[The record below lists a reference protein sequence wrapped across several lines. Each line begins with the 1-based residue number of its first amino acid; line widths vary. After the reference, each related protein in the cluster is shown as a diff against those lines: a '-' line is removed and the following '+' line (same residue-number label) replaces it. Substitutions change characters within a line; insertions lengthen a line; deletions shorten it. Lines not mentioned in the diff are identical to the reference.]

1 MKISKYIFFT
11 FLVFLSTQVFGQS
24 NEQTIEQLIKQGYY
38 KMGNDSIESSPIIYQ
53 KNSLVFLKVIINRN
67 EYLFLFDTGASICM
81 VSEEIASQSAVQNTI
96 HFSDEFENKSKANV
110 VLQNIQIGNS
120 SFNNIVCVVNDMK
133 ILTTLGCV
141 KIDGIIGANLI
152 NLCNW
157 KIDPVKNL
165 LSFSKSTF
173 KKQEISE
180 CELEIRY
187 TGNGLP
193 LIKLNYDNTE
203 FYTLID
209 FGFSDYLELN
219 NDILKKSKK
228 IRKTNLIKGFGLHT
242 LTINSPIESKVNRL
256 LIDTLRSKNF
266 TLINVPTTLNE
277 SKPKIGSSLLKRYLV
292 KLNSLEQKLILTPLQ
307 YIDSTTLSFPI
318 KFGLNDLNELI
329 INFIWKTEDTKDLGL
344 KIGQKVIKIDKKEFN
359 NLSNADLCELKDQ
372 LIQKSSINITI
383 LVGSK
388 LKEVQL
394 SKIIM

>member
-1 MKISKYIFFT
+1 MKISKYIFFI
-11 FLVFLSTQVFGQS
+11 FLVFLSTQVLAQS
-24 NEQTIEQLIKQGYY
+24 NEQTIEQLIKQGYH
-38 KMGNDSIESSPIIYQ
+38 KMGNDSIESSPIIYK
-53 KNSLVFLKVIINRN
+53 KNSLVFLKVIINGK
-67 EYLFLFDTGASICM
+67 EYLFLFDTGASICLI
-81 VSEEIASQSAVQNTI
+81 SEEIASQSAVQNTI
-96 HFSDEFENKSKANV
+96 HFTDEFENKSKANV

-133 ILTTLGCV
+133 TLTTLGCV

-157 KIDPVKNL
+157 KIDPAKNL

-180 CELEIRY
+180 LELEIKY

-193 LIKLNYDNTE
+193 LIKLNYDNTP

-228 IRKTNLIKGFGLHT
+228 IRKINQIKGFGIHS
-242 LTINSPIESKVNRL
+242 LTINSIIESKVSRL
-256 LIDTLRSKNF
+256 QIDTLRSESF

-318 KFGLNDLNELI
+318 KFGLNDLNEII
-329 INFIWKTEDTKDLGL
+329 INFIWETEDTKNLGL
-344 KIGQKVIKIDKKEFN
+344 KIGQKVIKIDNKEFN
-359 NLSNADLCELKDQ
+359 NLSNSDLCELKDQ
-372 LIQKSSINITI
+372 LNQKSSINITI
-383 LVGSK
+383 LVGNK
-388 LKEVQL
+388 LREVQL
-394 SKIIM
+394 SKIIR

>member
-1 MKISKYIFFT
+1 MKISKYIFFI
-11 FLVFLSTQVFGQS
+11 FLVFLSTQVLAQS
-24 NEQTIEQLIKQGYY
+24 NEQTIEQLIKQGYH
-38 KMGNDSIESSPIIYQ
+38 KMGNDSIESSPIIYK
-53 KNSLVFLKVIINRN
+53 KNSLVFLKVIINGK
-67 EYLFLFDTGASICM
+67 EYLFLFDTGASICLI
-81 VSEEIASQSAVQNTI
+81 SEEIASQSAVQNTI
-96 HFSDEFENKSKANV
+96 HFTDEYENKSKANV

-180 CELEIRY
+180 LELEIKY

-193 LIKLNYDNTE
+193 LIKLNYDNTP

-228 IRKTNLIKGFGLHT
+228 IRKTNQIKGFGIHS
-242 LTINSPIESKVNRL
+242 LTINSIIESKVSRL
-256 LIDTLRSKNF
+256 LIDTLRSESF

-292 KLNSLEQKLILTPLQ
+292 KLNSLERKLILIPLQ
-307 YIDSTTLSFPI
+307 DIDSTTLSFPI
-318 KFGLNDLNELI
+318 KFGLNDLNEII
-329 INFIWKTEDTKDLGL
+329 INFIWETEDTKNLGL
-344 KIGQKVIKIDKKEFN
+344 KIGQKVIKIDNKEFN
-359 NLSNADLCELKDQ
+359 NLSNSDLCELKDQ
-372 LIQKSSINITI
+372 LNQKSSINITI

-388 LKEVQL
+388 LREVQL

>member
-1 MKISKYIFFT
+1 MKISKYIFFI
-11 FLVFLSTQVFGQS
+11 FLVFLSTQVLAQS
-24 NEQTIEQLIKQGYY
+24 NEQTIEQLIKQGYH
-38 KMGNDSIESSPIIYQ
+38 KMGNDSIESSPIIYK
-53 KNSLVFLKVIINRN
+53 KNSLVFLKVIINGK
-67 EYLFLFDTGASICM
+67 EYLFLFDTGASICLI
-81 VSEEIASQSAVQNTI
+81 SEEIASQSAVQNTI
-96 HFSDEFENKSKANV
+96 HFTDEYENKSKANV

-180 CELEIRY
+180 LELEIKY

-193 LIKLNYDNTE
+193 LIKLNYDNTP

-228 IRKTNLIKGFGLHT
+228 IRKTNQIKGFGIHS
-242 LTINSPIESKVNRL
+242 LTINSIIESKVSRL
-256 LIDTLRSKNF
+256 LIDTLRSESF

-318 KFGLNDLNELI
+318 KFGLNDLNEII
-329 INFIWKTEDTKDLGL
+329 INFIWETEDTKNLGL
-344 KIGQKVIKIDKKEFN
+344 KIGQKVIKIDNKEFN
-359 NLSNADLCELKDQ
+359 NLSNSDLCELKDQ
-372 LIQKSSINITI
+372 LNQKSSINITI
-383 LVGSK
+383 LVGNK
-388 LKEVQL
+388 LREVQL

>member
-1 MKISKYIFFT
+1 MKILKYIFFT
-11 FLVFLSTQVFGQS
+11 FLVLLSTQVFGQS
-24 NEQTIEQLIKQGYY
+24 NDQTIEKLIKQGYH
-38 KMGNDSIESSPIIYQ
+38 KMGNDSIESSPIIYK
-53 KNSLVFLKVIINRN
+53 KNSLVFLKVIINGK
-67 EYLFLFDTGASICM
+67 EYLFLFDTGASLCLI
-81 VSEEIASQSAVQNTI
+81 SDEIASESAVQNTI
-96 HFSDEFENKSKANV
+96 HFTDEYENKSKANV

-133 ILTTLGCV
+133 TLTTLGCV

-152 NLCNW
+152 NLSNW

-180 CELEIRY
+180 CELEIKY
-187 TGNGLP
+187 TGSGLP
-193 LIKLNYDNTE
+193 LIKLNYDNTP

-228 IRKTNLIKGFGLHT
+228 IRKINQIKGFGIHS
-242 LTINSPIESKVNRL
+242 LTINSIIESKVSRL
-256 LIDTLRSKNF
+256 LIDTLRSENS

-318 KFGLNDLNELI
+318 KFGLNDLNEII
-329 INFIWKTEDTKDLGL
+329 INFIWETVDTKDLGL
-344 KIGQKVIKIDKKEFN
+344 KIGQKVIKIDNKEFN
-359 NLSNADLCELKDQ
+359 KLSNSDLCELKDQ
-372 LIQKSSINITI
+372 LNQKSSIDITVI
-383 LVGSK
+383 VGSK
-388 LKEVQL
+388 TKEIQL
-394 SKIIM
+394 TKIIM